1 MVGCDVRHTDIYARE
16 ISGAL
21 EHLQEGT
28 RESRPMMGTGHQQ
41 KHRTDGWCDV
51 HASQCSYSIGAGVLR
66 SPPRCLLLDSA
77 VGVRCD
83 VTSQKRWAMVQGS
96 FAAKIALNIKKK
108 GARFYPRIRVE
119 A

>member
-96 FAAKIALNIKKK
+96 FAAKIALKIKEERRKVL
-108 GARFYPRIRVE
+108 PTNQS
-119 A
+119 